1 MDDFRARLEKSVSGQ
16 YEIERELGG
25 GGMSRTY
32 VATERALNRR
42 VVIKVLAPELL
53 AGVSVE
59 RFNREI
65 LLAARLQHPHIVPVL
80 GAGDAD
86 GLPWFTMPFVEG
98 ESVRARLGHGPLA
111 IGEVISILRD
121 VARALAFAH
130 SNGVVHRDIKPD
142 NVLLAAGSA
151 TVTDFGI
158 AKAITAS
165 RAATPGGTLTAI
177 GTSIGTPTY
186 MAPEQCA
193 GDPTTDHRADYY
205 SFGILAY
212 ELLCGQP
219 PFHNMTPS
227 RLLAAQMSERPRD
240 IREVRPDTPAALAQ
254 IVMKCLEKQPDDRPQ
269 TGTDI
274 VKVLDSVTSSSSS
287 AAAPVI
293 LAGGTIRTGRA
304 VAMWA
309 AATLLVALTAWAATA
324 VIGLPDWVLPGSFGV
339 MLLGLP
345 IIFLTAYI
353 QKTAYRAYTATPAF
367 TPGGNT
373 AAHGTMATLALKASP
388 HVSWR
393 RTWMGGAVAVGAFA
407 ALVLAFMVM
416 RAMGIGS
423 VGSLMGKG
431 QFGAKETIVVA
442 DFKSPASDT
451 LLGVTASEALR
462 TDLAQSTSLKVMTKA
477 AVAEVLRL
485 MKRPAEAQVP
495 FALAREVASREGAKA
510 VLDGEIT
517 QLGENYIIAARLVG
531 ALDGAELAQFRRTAK
546 NQNDLV
552 EVLGALSKDIRGKVG
567 ESLRN
572 VHASSPL
579 ERVTTSSLPALKK
592 YVEGVNVIAATGDNA
607 AGRALLEE
615 AVALD
620 STFAMAWRRIAAA
633 YSIEP
638 GGDEPRRHAITE
650 AFKFRDRLS
659 EDERLL
665 TEAGYY
671 SWGPAP
677 NVDRTIAAYEALI
690 ARDSANRAA
699 LNNVANEYMKK
710 RDFAR
715 AEDRFRRATLLANPF
730 GGAFTNLMGAQLSE
744 GHIAAAESTQVRFEK
759 TLPSHAYVLFSRA
772 MAVAGRREFARAD
785 SVLRAGF
792 PAVRGENSR
801 LNTALFAAN
810 IAELRGRLRDG
821 ENWNAQSVTHA
832 AGTPSGTAERMS
844 AMLDTAWV
852 QAHFLG
858 DANAS
863 RATVKRITSTLP
875 LESLGA
881 SDRPWLALLA
891 IAAETHDVTGARTF
905 AAAFERDLPLDVNNA
920 GRNGIREEA
929 KALLALAES
938 RPKDAAAQFALAY
951 KGDIGPEEIGAWRAQ
966 AFDLSDQPDS
976 AIVEFER
983 VVSGSPGYAFSGQR
997 DFLAGS
1003 HKRLGELYDGK
1014 GNTAK
1019 ALENYEK
1026 FVDLWKDADPELQ
1039 PKVKAARARI
1049 EELKKRGAKG

>member
-1 MDDFRARLEKSVSGQ
+1 MDDFRARLDRSVSGQ

-32 VATERALNRR
+32 VATERTLNRR

-98 ESVRARLGHGPLA
+98 ESARARLGHGPLA

-130 SNGVVHRDIKPD
+130 ANGVVHRDIKPD
-142 NVLLAAGSA
+142 NVLLSAGSA

-158 AKAITAS
+158 AKAINAARTA
-165 RAATPGGTLTAI
+165 APGGTLTVA

-193 GDPTTDHRADYY
+193 GDPSTDHRADFY

-212 ELLCGQP
+212 ELLSGQP
-219 PFHNMTPS
+219 PFHNLTPS

-240 IREVRPDTPAALAQ
+240 IRELRPDVPTPLAQ
-254 IVMKCLEKQPDDRPQ
+254 VVMKCLEKQPDDRPQ
-269 TGTDI
+269 QGSDI
-274 VKVLDSVTSSSSS
+274 VKVLDSVTSSSSGT
-287 AAAPVI
+287 AAPVI
-293 LAGGTIRTGRA
+293 LAGGQIRTGRA
-304 VAMWA
+304 IAIWA
-309 AATLLVALTAWAATA
+309 GATLLVALTAWAATA
-324 VIGLPDWVLPGSFGV
+324 VIGLPDWVLPGSLGV

-353 QKTAYRAYTATPAF
+353 QRTAYRAYTSTPAF

-373 AAHGTMATLALKASP
+373 ASHGTMATLAIKASP

-431 QFGAKETIVVA
+431 KFGAKETVVVA

-462 TDLAQSTSLKVMTKA
+462 TDLAQSTNLKVLTKS
-477 AVAEVLRL
+477 AVSEILRL
-485 MKRPAEAQVP
+485 MKKPAEAQVP

-517 QLGENYIIAARLVG
+517 QLGGSYVIAARLVG
-531 ALDGAELAQFRRTAK
+531 ALDGEELATFRHTAK
-546 NQNDLV
+546 SQNDLV
-552 EVLGALSKDIRGKVG
+552 EVLGELSKDIRGKVG

-572 VHASSPL
+572 VRESAPL

-592 YVEGVNVIAATGDNA
+592 YVEGMQIISTTGDNA
-607 AGRALLEE
+607 EGRVALEQ

-620 STFAMAWRRIAAA
+620 STFAMAWRRIAAS
-633 YSIEP
+633 YGTEP
-638 GGDEPRRHAITE
+638 GATARAQHAITE
-650 AFKFRDRLS
+650 AFNHRDRLS
-659 EDERLL
+659 DDERLL

-671 SWGPAP
+671 DWGPAP
-677 NVDRTIAAYEALI
+677 DRDRAIAAYEGVLE
-690 ARDSANRAA
+690 RDSTNPAA
-699 LNNVANEYMKK
+699 LNNVGILYQGK
-710 RDFAR
+710 RDFTHAD
-715 AEDRFRRATLLANPF
+715 DRYRRATLLPNPF
-730 GGAFTNLMGAQLSE
+730 GGSFVNLIGEQLQTKRF
-744 GHIAAAESTQVRFEK
+744 AAADSSVARFAR
-759 TLPSHAYVLFSRA
+759 TLPSHGQLA
-772 MAVAGRREFARAD
+772 EARALVVASRGDFATAD
-785 SVLRAGF
+785 SLLRDALPG
-792 PAVRGENSR
+792 VRVPEARASGALLLSNVE
-801 LNTALFAAN
+801 TA
-810 IAELRGRLRDG
+810 RGRVHEGQRAL
-821 ENWNAQSVTHA
+821 AQAVIHP
-832 AGTPSGTAERMS
+832 AGTPSGDAERLTVMIDS
-844 AMLDTAWV
+844 AWALAYY
-852 QAHFLG
+852 LG
-858 DANAS
+858 DAAGA
-863 RATVKRITSTLP
+863 RATLQRALKQVPI
-875 LESLGA
+875 ESIGA
-881 SDRPWLALLA
+881 GDRPWQALLA
-891 IAAETHDVTGARTF
+891 VAAVTRDAPAARTY
-905 AAAFERDLPLDVNNA
+905 ATALERDLSASRWTVIV
-920 GRNGIREEA
+920 GTREA
-929 KALLALAES
+929 ARGLAAMADN
-938 RPKDAAAQFALAY
+938 RPKDAAALFATAY
-951 KGDIGPEEIGAWRAQ
+951 KGDVGREDTGPWRAQ
-966 AFDLSDQPDS
+966 ALDLMNQPDS
-976 AIVEFER
+976 AIAEFER
-983 VVSGSPGYAFSGQR
+983 YVAAGPNYQLGTQR

-1003 HKRLGELYDGK
+1003 YKRLGELYDAK
-1014 GNTAK
+1014 GNSAK

-1049 EELKKRGAKG
+1049 EELKRKGAKG